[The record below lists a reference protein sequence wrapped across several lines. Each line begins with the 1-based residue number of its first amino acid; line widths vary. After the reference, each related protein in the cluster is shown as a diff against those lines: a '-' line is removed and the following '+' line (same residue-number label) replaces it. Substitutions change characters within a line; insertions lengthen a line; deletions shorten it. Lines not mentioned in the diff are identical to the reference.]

1 MSTAKKI
8 LIAVIVVIILAVIGV
23 AVWYYFSSGKT
34 SPQIGQSATATE
46 ASAEAGT
53 QSSGGS
59 QSAGSAA
66 EAGTPAPGGSQPA
79 GSQSE
84 VSGTTAGTAP
94 AVISTGTEYWFTP
107 LEKLWTGHKMEIIV
121 VSGLLIALFV
131 MISVIV
137 SIVAGRSSAKNR

>member
-46 ASAEAGT
+46 ASAQTAGDT
-53 QSSGGS
+53 

-66 EAGTPAPGGSQPA
+66 EAGTPAPGDTQPA

-84 VSGTTAGTAP
+84 VSGTSAGTAP

-107 LEKLWTGHKMEIIV
+107 LEKIWTGHKMEIVV

-131 MISVIV
+131 MIAVIV
-137 SIVAGRSSAKNR
+137 SIVTGRSSSKNR